1 MSEPIVNLADVPDH
15 EVPEVFKSKYY
26 FDFDANPFAHSKL
39 LDVEYSRTV
48 IDVLDNIHDY
58 INTTIPRVIE
68 DPEPFTTWTEDDFE
82 TNSVG
87 RFFVQL
93 EEGAIFDPTY
103 IVGSDEGEEPNTLYV
118 RRGAR
123 VLGVNIWLD
132 SGNIVIG
139 EDTVVEPG
147 AGLVGP
153 VLIGKRNKIRQGS
166 YLRGDVLVGD
176 DCTLRGEIKNSVMMN
191 KCDFPHPSYV
201 GDSLCGFHSH
211 FGNQATS
218 ANLRVLD
225 LLDHKTIS
233 VIYEGIRYDSG
244 RRKVGII
251 LGDFSQ
257 VGCNT
262 VSDPGVF
269 LAPWVICYQLNRLNK
284 GFYGPDKIIKNK
296 PMEHNVLEQATL
308 RKDV

>member
-1 MSEPIVNLADVPDH
+1 MSEPLVHLADVPDA
-15 EVPEVFKSKYY
+15 EVPEVFLSKFY
-26 FDFDANPFAHSKL
+26 FDFDAHPFDHQAL
-39 LDVEYSRTV
+39 FDPQRSRTV
-48 IDVLDNIHDY
+48 IDVLDRLHDY
-58 INTTIPRVIE
+58 LNATIPTVIE
-68 DPEPFTTWTEDDFE
+68 DPEPFTTFTQDDFE
-82 TNSVG
+82 ARCVG
-87 RFFVQL
+87 NFIVRL
-93 EEGAIFDPTY
+93 EAGAVFDPAY
-103 IVGSDEGEEPNTLYV
+103 IVGSDGEPNTLYV

-123 VLGVNIWLD
+123 VLGVHVWLD
-132 SGNIVIG
+132 RGSIVVG

-153 VLIGKRNKIRQGS
+153 VLLGRHNTIRQGA

-176 DCTLRGEIKNSVMMN
+176 GTTLRGEIKNSVMMN
-191 KCDFPHPSYV
+191 KADFPHPCYV
-201 GDSLCGFHSH
+201 GDSLCGFRSH

-225 LLDHKTIS
+225 LVDHKTIS
-233 VIYEGIRYDSG
+233 VEYQGTRYDTG

-269 LAPWVICYQLNRLNK
+269 LGPWVICYQLNRLNK
-284 GFYGPDKIIKNK
+284 GFYGPDKILKNK
-296 PMEHNVLEQATL
+296 PLEHEVLEQATL
-308 RKDV
+308 RKSI